1 MNGSM
6 IMKHTAP
13 CMSPKGLASML
24 VSSPLGIC
32 AKHVPL
38 GQQCTPPAPCWG
50 GKPGADHITYA
61 PLAVSLKQKQ
71 WVWQQGAIPQIGCMA
86 ISRIGLCTI
95 FHTDRLNTCLNSCNV
110 ATNYDVY

>member
-71 WVWQQGAIPQIGCMA
+71 WVWQQGAIPQIACMA
-86 ISRIGLCTI
+86 RSEERRVGKECRTGSG
-95 FHTDRLNTCLNSCNV
+95 N
-110 ATNYDVY
+110 A